1 MSWGPF
7 LLGWYSVLSSGN
19 LGTGGWGTEP
29 FPSSVT
35 VREREEKFPE
45 SLWSPGSWSPSRR
58 KPGHQVPVGG
68 GEGLWLGSPGMP
80 LLSAASCQGKGA
92 QSGGR
97 YTFELVKQGQCRGN
111 SGVWL

>member
-29 FPSSVT
+29 CPSSVT

-45 SLWSPGSWSPSRR
+45 RVPENRMLELKIFHVNLIQRSW
-58 KPGHQVPVGG
+58 
-68 GEGLWLGSPGMP
+68 
-80 LLSAASCQGKGA
+80 LLF
-92 QSGGR
+92 
-97 YTFELVKQGQCRGN
+97 YTDNER
-111 SGVWL
+111 